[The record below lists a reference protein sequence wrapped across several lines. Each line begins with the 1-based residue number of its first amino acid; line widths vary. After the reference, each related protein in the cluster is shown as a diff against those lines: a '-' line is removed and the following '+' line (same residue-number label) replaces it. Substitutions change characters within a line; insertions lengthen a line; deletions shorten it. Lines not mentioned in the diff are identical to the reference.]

1 MTHTP
6 LLTVVLYLET
16 GDGTKHESQEPPYA
30 ELAAPLGVRV
40 NTNNPAASARLVT
53 LSKEKIV
60 GTKVT
65 IAGTSEQWAFQL
77 VPTDYMTPQTPWRIV
92 VPGLY
97 TKTFWL
103 YETEHTVGDVHLA
116 DLPSADTPTPR
127 LDTQQLK
134 AGPAAL
140 KATNT
145 PIADTI
151 VTVDKNDP
159 TRFHFEQHENIG
171 DGLTETEVDQRIE
184 NQVKDWAQTGS
195 SRTIP
200 DNIIPSTIARD
211 TELNTAKANL
221 DRKLAVEQ
229 NDRKSAIAGEA
240 AARKA
245 FVGSLSGR
253 IDDIRQVPS
262 TPGTSTGIGHVL
274 TVTGENDEDYAWRQ
288 AEGGDTPNLDTRITT
303 NATNISELETEVA
316 TASRSI
322 ADNEGRLTTAET
334 DINNLEAEDSTLAA
348 SIATNTTSTQT
359 NAGNIATNSNLI
371 TAATR
376 TLQSLV
382 TEVDTL
388 HPKIGRLVPITPWI
402 RSNTARTLHFAWF
415 PLVAVTRGAR
425 LTIVIGGVT
434 HTISAPEAYAAT
446 DVDGLVLS
454 VPVNASNSAT
464 ITREANTSAGH
475 VRVDLTMGDQSF
487 HAYISAEDAPATATP
502 SRILLAATAAT
513 TTDTLTLP
521 TSYTNFKWFTIV
533 GANSAGGSGSVT
545 VPTAWLAVHT
555 TQVDITYPTT
565 QNGPNTC
572 LLYTSP
578 SPRDS

>member
-1 MTHTP
+1 M
-6 LLTVVLYLET
+6 
-16 GDGTKHESQEPPYA
+16 
-30 ELAAPLGVRV
+30 
-40 NTNNPAASARLVT
+40 
-53 LSKEKIV
+53 
-60 GTKVT
+60 
-65 IAGTSEQWAFQL
+65 
-77 VPTDYMTPQTPWRIV
+77 
-92 VPGLY
+92 PGLY

-229 NDRKSAIAGEA
+229 NDRKSED
-240 AARKA
+240 RT
-245 FVGSLSGR
+245 LNNR

-274 TVTGENDEDYAWRQ
+274 TVTGENDQDYAWRAA
-288 AEGGDTPNLDTRITT
+288 AEGGGGRDTSGLDTRITA
-303 NATNISELETEVA
+303 NATNISELQTEVA
-316 TASRSI
+316 VASRSI

-334 DINNLEAEDSTLAA
+334 DINN
-348 SIATNTTSTQT
+348 
-359 NAGNIATNSNLI
+359 
-371 TAATR
+371 
-376 TLQSLV
+376 
-382 TEVDTL
+382 
-388 HPKIGRLVPITPWI
+388 
-402 RSNTARTLHFAWF
+402 
-415 PLVAVTRGAR
+415 
-425 LTIVIGGVT
+425 
-434 HTISAPEAYAAT
+434 
-446 DVDGLVLS
+446 
-454 VPVNASNSAT
+454 
-464 ITREANTSAGH
+464 
-475 VRVDLTMGDQSF
+475 
-487 HAYISAEDAPATATP
+487 
-502 SRILLAATAAT
+502 
-513 TTDTLTLP
+513 
-521 TSYTNFKWFTIV
+521 
-533 GANSAGGSGSVT
+533 
-545 VPTAWLAVHT
+545 
-555 TQVDITYPTT
+555 
-565 QNGPNTC
+565 C